1 MKSISIIIPVY
12 CGAKYLDMLIS
23 EISIEIQ
30 KLNTKSKDLR
40 IIESIFVIDEAL
52 DESKIIIESHLE
64 QYKWI
69 KVIELSKN
77 FGQHPATI
85 AGILHSSGD
94 WVVTLDEDLQH
105 RPKDILKLLLQ
116 VTKKKCDICYAKS
129 SQQTHNSIIKDN
141 MARIFKSTMS
151 YVLSNKN
158 INNFNS
164 FRVIRGSIA
173 RAAASICRPET
184 YFDISLSWFSNRVT
198 YFELV
203 LEDNRNKSTDKSGYS
218 VWGLIK
224 HAKRMVMSS
233 KIKLF
238 RIGIPLGIIAFTL
251 SILLFI
257 FAIIS
262 TIVKLDTLVY
272 SGWSSII
279 MVSLFFGGLSTL
291 LMGFILELVSDNSL
305 NLSSKPTYF
314 VVDRSQDVL
323 ITKSI
328 EEIINENL

>member
-314 VVDRSQDVL
+314 VVDRSQDAL